1 MHEKSGIRAVRTAA
15 FRITG
20 FLEVAHA
27 LIDAGRPLDL
37 SGFEAEVGRLC
48 AQALDLPPEEGRT
61 LVPALSA
68 LLAEIDGTAA
78 AFTRRDS

>member
-1 MHEKSGIRAVRTAA
+1 MHSSSGTGAVRTAA
-15 FRITG
+15 LRITG

-48 AQALDLPPEEGRT
+48 AQALDLPPDEGRA

-68 LLAEIDGTAA
+68 LLAEIDGTDAA
-78 AFTRRDS
+78 LARRDS

>member
-1 MHEKSGIRAVRTAA
+1 MHESSGTRAVRTAA
-15 FRITG
+15 LRITG

-27 LIDAGRPLDL
+27 LIDAGRRLDL

-48 AQALDLPPEEGRT
+48 AQALDLPPDEGRT

-68 LLAEIDGTAA
+68 LLAEIDGTGAA
-78 AFTRRDS
+78 LARRDS